1 MRFDTIGIVRLA
13 LTRSKVSNGAYIGE
27 ILGLAVTGIL
37 VDHFGNKAVMT
48 GATISMIG
56 FIFISFF
63 GETLPL
69 QLVGQILCGIP
80 WVSQPGGYERQ
91 NGRGRR

>member
-1 MRFDTIGIVRLA
+1 MQVA
-13 LTRSKVSNGAYIGE
+13 NGAYIGE

-37 VDHFGNKAVMT
+37 CDRYGNKAVMT
-48 GATISMIG
+48 GATILMIA

-80 WVSQPGGYERQ
+80 WVSAAVHRVLK
-91 NGRGRR
+91 RWRLTRSV